1 MVKNDDKLNSEYM
14 YRKSLEQSRVDSDYI
29 LLFSQI
35 GLLIFFIL
43 DLFFSKSYEKPS
55 IFVLLVP
62 IVAVINILT
71 VRSGR
76 FTKQIRTISQLAY
89 YSILFILL
97 VFIVPV
103 FSIYLILLPFILFT
117 SIYWNGIRGLFIG
130 LGAIITTITVGSIYQ
145 FSEINDELLW
155 MIGRTSVLFLFG
167 GIVLWRVLIVDFAER
182 KKLDNARKDS
192 SIERDRM
199 LALINSMDYAV
210 IATNQNGE
218 INLYNG
224 ATLNLLNTNKTLDK
238 QPLSSVV
245 ALVDSDNNS
254 IDLIKVAKEARSG
267 VHRSDIVLKF
277 DDGDHMNL
285 EISVSTVRPSYGQ
298 QSGEG
303 YVVTLKDITKQHSLE
318 EERDD
323 FISVTSHELRTPI
336 AIAEANLSTAL
347 MDKLSVGIQDK
358 TKALIEAAHDNV
370 VFLANLVS
378 DLATLSKAERKVLEI
393 ELSRV
398 DPAKVIDT
406 LKSDYESKVNDKKLF
421 LKIDVDKDLHSVIS
435 SELYIKEIMQNLM
448 TNAIKY
454 TDSGVIIIGARKDK
468 NNTISFWVKDSGIGL
483 SASDQQ
489 KLFTKFFRSE
499 DYHTRETGGTGLGLY
514 ITKKLAER
522 IDGKITFESKLGQG
536 STFTLSVPALASSKN
551 DQTKQ
556 TSAEVSDIATNL

>member
-1 MVKNDDKLNSEYM
+1 MAKNDDKLNSEYM
-14 YRKSLEQSRVDSDYI
+14 YRKSLEQSRVDSDYV

-35 GLLIFFIL
+35 GLLIFFVL
-43 DLFFSKSYEKPS
+43 DLFLSKSYEKPS
-55 IFVLLVP
+55 IFILFVP
-62 IVAVINILT
+62 AVAVVNILAI
-71 VRSGR
+71 RSGK

-117 SIYWNGIRGLFIG
+117 SIYWNGIRGLLIG
-130 LGAIITTITVGSIYQ
+130 LAAITATITAGSIYQ
-145 FSEINDELLW
+145 FAEINVELIW
-155 MIGRTSVLFLFG
+155 MVVRTSVLFLFG
-167 GIVLWRVLIVDFAER
+167 GIVLWRVLIVDFAEK
-182 KKLDNARKDS
+182 KKLDNARKDAGV
-192 SIERDRM
+192 ERDRM

-210 IATNQNGE
+210 IATNQDGE

-224 ATLNLLNTNKTLDK
+224 ATLSLLNTNKTLDK
-238 QPLSSVV
+238 QTLSDVV
-245 ALVDSDNNS
+245 TLVDSDDNS
-254 IDLIKVAKEARSG
+254 IDLIEVAKEARSG
-267 VHRSDIVLKF
+267 IHRSDVVLKF

-285 EISVSTVRPSYGQ
+285 EVSVSTVRPSYGQ

-347 MDKLSVGIQDK
+347 MEKLSVGIQDK

-393 ELSRV
+393 ELTRV

-406 LKSDYESKVNDKKLF
+406 LKKDYEQKIIGKNLVLKV
-421 LKIDVDKDLHSVIS
+421 VVEKDLHSIIS
-435 SELYIKEIMQNLM
+435 SELYIKEILQNLM

-454 TDSGVIIIGARKDK
+454 TDSGVITIGARKDK

-489 KLFTKFFRSE
+489 KLFSKFFRSE
-499 DYHTRETGGTGLGLY
+499 DYRTRKTGGTGLGLY

-536 STFTLSVPALASSKN
+536 STFTLSVPALASSKS
-551 DQTKQ
+551 DQAKQ
-556 TSAEVSDIATNL
+556 TIAEVSDITTNL